1 VQCRQNSSIQPITS
15 PAVAKMILKRAA
27 RQIRPRRDTRKLSLY
42 KIEFVPDRSEVGARL
57 IDVARCERVFVWHAH
72 AR

>member
-1 VQCRQNSSIQPITS
+1 MPPEQFD
-15 PAVAKMILKRAA
+15 PADHESGGGKDDPQA
-27 RQIRPRRDTRKLSLY
+27 RCAPDPPRRDTRKLSLY

>member
-1 VQCRQNSSIQPITS
+1 MPPEQFD
-15 PAVAKMILKRAA
+15 PADHESGGGKDDPQA